1 MIRDILRAAV
11 IVVAFL
17 VVLADI
23 QEHDEAALNPQFSTT
38 KEQQ

>member
-17 VVLADI
+17 VVLADV
-23 QEHDEAALNPQFSTT
+23 QEHDEAALSTLQ
-38 KEQQ
+38 KD

>member
-1 MIRDILRAAV
+1 MIRDILRAVV

-23 QEHDEAALNPQFSTT
+23 QEHDEAVRNQQFSTT
-38 KEQQ
+38 KETQ